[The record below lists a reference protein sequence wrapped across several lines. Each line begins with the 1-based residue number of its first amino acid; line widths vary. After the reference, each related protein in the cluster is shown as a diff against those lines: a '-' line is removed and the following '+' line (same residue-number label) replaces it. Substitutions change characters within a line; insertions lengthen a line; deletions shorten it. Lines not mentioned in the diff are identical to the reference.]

1 MPDGTLDIEAYYRRY
16 GAMVMRRCRQLLK
29 DEDEAMDAA
38 QDTFVRLLRY
48 ADRLEGRAPS
58 SLLYTMATNV
68 CPNRIRAR
76 GRNRSDAVGD
86 IVEEIAHS
94 GDHADRVLT
103 DHFLGR
109 LFETQKPDTRTMAIC
124 HYVDGMTLEE
134 TASACGLSVSGVR
147 KRLRTL
153 RSAGLELKER

>member
-1 MPDGTLDIEAYYRRY
+1 MPKGTVDIEGYYRRY
-16 GAMVMRRCRQLLK
+16 GAMVVRRCRQLLR

-48 ADRLEGRAPS
+48 ADRLENRAPS

-68 CPNRIRAR
+68 CLNRM
-76 GRNRSDAVGD
+76 RSRSRDRSQPVGD
-86 IVEEIAHS
+86 VVEQIAAID
-94 GDHADRVLT
+94 DHADRVLA

-109 LFETQKPDTRTMAIC
+109 LFDTQKTDTRTMAVC

-134 TASACGLSVSGVR
+134 TAAVCGLSVSGVR
-147 KRLRTL
+147 KRLRGL
-153 RSAGLELKER
+153 RAKGLELKEC